1 MIKIKNVNG
10 HYEAWE
16 NEKFIVS
23 GDTKREVEKELE
35 EMKVEVDN

>member
-1 MIKIKNVNG
+1 MIEITNVNG

-16 NEKFIVS
+16 NGKFIVS

-35 EMKVEVDN
+35 EMEIEVDN